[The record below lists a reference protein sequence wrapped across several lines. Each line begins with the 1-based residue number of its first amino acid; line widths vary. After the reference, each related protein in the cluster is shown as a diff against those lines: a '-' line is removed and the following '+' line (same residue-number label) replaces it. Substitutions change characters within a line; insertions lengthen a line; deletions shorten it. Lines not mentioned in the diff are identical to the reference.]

1 MKVRYLVLMNL
12 DFTENK
18 ISKVS
23 DLVKKVEYDAVISDI
38 EKKKILLL
46 LIKINF

>member
-1 MKVRYLVLMNL
+1 MKVKYLVLMNL
-12 DFTENK
+12 DFAENK

-38 EKKKILLL
+38 EKKGFITSD
-46 LIKINF
+46 